1 MHVLATQAAT
11 LDETVEAVDLIQTPA
26 DVVVLSFS
34 DSDLSVVVAAL
45 EAEGSS
51 FTTVRLASLKQL
63 KHPMS
68 VDLYIDRVIGGAR
81 AVLVRV
87 LGGIEYWRYGIERI
101 GRLAREKGIYFA
113 AVPGDDRPDLS
124 LAEHSTAD
132 ADTLHH
138 IELAFR
144 LGGVDNVR
152 QALRA
157 LVSGAGI
164 EAPYTPPV
172 PLDVAVLLDR
182 DGRAVPLASWTADQ
196 TDAQSGRATA
206 LIVFY
211 RANLMASDTAPIR
224 ALMEALWQEGLSPR
238 AIAVTSLKDP
248 AVAPAIQ
255 RLIDQDPPSI
265 ILNATAFSARRDDN
279 TTVLDRADV
288 PVLQVVLAG
297 SLRSA
302 WASSPRGLSG
312 TDLAMNVVL
321 PELDGRIVSRAISFK
336 RECPENAALEYA
348 QIRHEPD
355 LDRVRF
361 VARLA
366 AAWVRLAKLRPD
378 ERRVALMLSDYPQ
391 RSGRA
396 GYAVGLD
403 TAESA
408 LEIVGALRDAG
419 YNTGSAN
426 LSKPAVEALLNG
438 HAPVLRVPRADYQR
452 YHDALPPALQ
462 SALEETWGPPEA
474 DPSFADGAFVFQ
486 RLALGKVTV
495 LLQPDRGAAA
505 DRKSGY
511 HDGTRPP
518 RHAYVALYAHLR
530 ETERIAAL
538 VHLGTHGT
546 LEWLPGKALALSN
559 ECWPEAVL
567 GPLPMIYPFIVNNP
581 GEAAHAKRRISA
593 VTIGHLTP
601 PLSAA
606 GLHGAMASLEGL
618 IEEYTEADGVDAR
631 RIKLIENEIVAMA
644 WSSGLA
650 RDCGLVKGEPAR
662 VAVSKLDAQLCDIKG
677 LSVRDRLHVFGRAPI
692 RQARHDLAEAI
703 VKAMLHSDGATA
715 SSIEAVGD
723 LLGNCGKHE
732 RVALLA
738 ALDGRRVA
746 PGPSGAPSRGRADVL
761 PTGRNLTTTDPRAI
775 PTRTAAMIGARA
787 ADEVVRRY
795 LQDHGEYPRRLVL
808 DLWASPTL
816 RTGGDDLAHALSYLG
831 ARPIWDTGSNRVT
844 GVEVLPLAR
853 LDRPRIDVTLRIS
866 GLFRDL
872 FETQIALF
880 DLAVREV
887 AARRE
892 DETENPLAGALSRN
906 ESLVRVFGSQAGSYG
921 AGVASLAL
929 DTDWTTQTALGE
941 AYLANSQAVLSGG
954 AGEAVA
960 DFRARVSAADAL
972 VHGQDDAERDILDGD
987 GVADFAGGFAAAAQL
1002 LGNAPSLYHLDASN
1016 PSAPKART
1024 LEEEV
1029 RRIVRGRLTN
1039 PRWIEGML
1047 SHGHRGVAEIAQ
1059 GVDALYA
1066 FSAAANVVPGQIFD
1080 ATHEALVT
1088 NQEVFSALVVRN
1100 PKAAEAIAKRLLDAM
1115 ERGLWLTRRNATAEE
1130 LRAAL
1135 AEALGQNSSQ
1145 REAAQ

>member
-1 MHVLATQAAT
+1 MHVLVTQAVT
-11 LDETVEAVDLIQTPA
+11 LDETVEAVDLVQTPA

-34 DSDLSVVVAAL
+34 DSDLSVVAAAL
-45 EAEGSS
+45 EAEGGSLAS
-51 FTTVRLASLKQL
+51 VRLASLKQL

-68 VDLYIDRVIGGAR
+68 VDLYIDRVIVGAK

-101 GRLAREKGIYFA
+101 GRLAREKGIVFA
-113 AVPGDDRPDLS
+113 AVPGDDGPDWS
-124 LAEHSTAD
+124 LAKHSTAT
-132 ADTLHH
+132 AETLHH

-144 LGGVDNVR
+144 LGGIENVR

-157 LVSGAGI
+157 LVSGAGF
-164 EAPYTPPV
+164 EAPYTAPV
-172 PLDVAVLLDR
+172 PLDAAVLLDR
-182 DGRAVPLASWTADQ
+182 DGRVVPLASGVSN
-196 TDAQSGRATA
+196 QSVRPTA

-211 RANLMASDTAPIR
+211 RANLMASDTAPIT
-224 ALMEALWQEGLSPR
+224 ALMAALEQEGLSPL

-248 AVAPAIQ
+248 AVAPAIR
-255 RLIDQDPPSI
+255 RLIVEQAPSI
-265 ILNATAFSARRDDN
+265 ILNATVFSARRDDD
-279 TTVLDRADV
+279 TTVLDYADV

-297 SLRSA
+297 NLRSA
-302 WASSPRGLSG
+302 WASSQRGLSG
-312 TDLAMNVVL
+312 TELAMNVVL

-336 RECPENAALEYA
+336 RECPKNTTLEYA
-348 QIRHEPD
+348 PIRHEPD

-366 AAWVRLAKLRPD
+366 AAWVQLAQLRPA
-378 ERRVALMLSDYPQ
+378 ERRLALMLSDYPQ
-391 RSGRA
+391 RGGRA

-403 TAESA
+403 TAESV
-408 LEIVGALRDAG
+408 LEIVGALRHAG
-419 YNTGSAN
+419 YNTGSGS
-426 LSKPAVEALLNG
+426 LSKSDVDGLLNG
-438 HAPVLRVPRADYQR
+438 HAPVLRVPLADYLQ
-452 YHDALPPALQ
+452 HLHALPSALQ
-462 SALEETWGPPEA
+462 SALHETWGPPEA
-474 DPSFADGAFVFQ
+474 DPAFADNAFVFQ
-486 RLALGKVTV
+486 RLALGNVTV

-511 HDGTRPP
+511 HDATRPP

-530 ETERIAAL
+530 EAEHIAAL

-567 GPLPMIYPFIVNNP
+567 GPLPLLYPFIVNNP
-581 GEAAHAKRRISA
+581 GEASHAKRRVCG

-601 PLSAA
+601 PLTAA

-618 IEEYTEADGVDAR
+618 IEEYTEADGVDVR

-650 RDCGLVKGEPAR
+650 QECGLVKDEPAR

-677 LSVRDRLHVFGRAPI
+677 LSVRDRLHVFGRAPD

-703 VKAMLHSDGATA
+703 VGAMSHRDDAAT
-715 SSIEAVGD
+715 SNVEAVGD
-723 LLGNCGKHE
+723 VIGDCGKFE
-732 RVALLA
+732 RAALLA

-746 PGPSGAPSRGRADVL
+746 PGPSGAPSRGRPDVL
-761 PTGRNLTTTDPRAI
+761 PTGRNLTVTDPRAI
-775 PTRTAAMIGARA
+775 PTRTAAVIGARA

-816 RTGGDDLAHALSYLG
+816 RTGGDDFAQALSYLG
-831 ARPIWDTGSNRVT
+831 ARPIWDTRSNRVT
-844 GVEVLPLAR
+844 GVEVLPSAR

-872 FETQIALF
+872 FEAQITLF
-880 DLAVREV
+880 DHAVREV
-887 AARRE
+887 AARR
-892 DETENPLAGALSRN
+892 DDDTENPLAGALARG
-906 ESLVRVFGSQAGSYG
+906 ESLVRVFGSAAGSYG

-929 DTDWTTQTALGE
+929 DTDWTTRSAFGE
-941 AYLANSQAVLSGG
+941 AYLANTEAVLSGRT
-954 AGEAVA
+954 GEAAA
-960 DFRARVSAADAL
+960 DFGVRVSTADAL

-1002 LGNAPSLYHLDASN
+1002 LGNAPSLFHLDGSN
-1016 PSAPKART
+1016 PSAPKVRT

-1039 PRWIEGML
+1039 PRWIRGML
-1047 SHGHRGVAEIAQ
+1047 SHGHRGVAEVAQ

-1066 FSAAANVVPGQIFD
+1066 FSATANVVPGQIFD
-1080 ATHEALVT
+1080 AAHEALVAD
-1088 NQEVFSALVVRN
+1088 QEVFSGLVARN
-1100 PKAAEAIAKRLLDAM
+1100 PKAAEAIAKRFLNAL

-1135 AEALGQNSSQ
+1135 AEAQGRISTQ